1 MNPYRRLESWL
12 AESYWRVL
20 LAWCVPLAILLLLCL
35 LSGCVPS
42 LKVHERMGKLSQA
55 ARAACEAK
63 ADRCAAALLCHTAAD
78 NAGQA
83 LQAAR
88 QAIAEGKDDP
98 EAAVKA
104 AALPEAADAVC
115 KVAKVSP

>member
-1 MNPYRRLESWL
+1 MSRLAGVATAVAVFLSALSLLFVL
-12 AESYWRVL
+12 AM
-20 LAWCVPLAILLLLCL
+20 L

-42 LKVHERMGKLSQA
+42 LQTHERMGRLSAA

-83 LQAAR
+83 LQSAR